1 MPTDD
6 SEILAANQAFYDA
19 FTRADLATIE
29 ELWASLTPVAC
40 IHPGWDALHGR
51 EDVLES
57 FRAILGGGSGPRVTC
72 VNPAATLIG
81 EAAFVVCHETI
92 DDAQLVAT
100 NVFVREDGRWKLVHH
115 QAGQMSARR
124 PATRPRKPVD
134 RGLLN

>member
-1 MPTDD
+1 MLTDD

-19 FTRADLATIE
+19 FRRADLATIE
-29 ELWASLTPVAC
+29 DLWASLTPVAC

-51 EDVLES
+51 EEVLES
-57 FRAILGGGSGPRVTC
+57 FRAILGGGSGPQVTC
-72 VNPAATLIG
+72 INPEATVLG
-81 EAAFVVCHETI
+81 EAAFVVCHEAI
-92 DDAQLVAT
+92 EDAELIAT

-124 PATRPRKPVD
+124 PATRPRRAPN

>member
-1 MPTDD
+1 MPPDD

-19 FTRADLATIE
+19 FTRSDLETIE
-29 ELWASLTPVAC
+29 DLWASFTPVAC

-57 FRAILGGGSGPRVTC
+57 FRAILGSGGAPRVTC
-72 VNPAATLIG
+72 VDPAATRIG
-81 EAAFVVCHETI
+81 DAAFVVCHEAI
-92 DDAQLVAT
+92 DDTQLVAT

-115 QAGQMSARR
+115 QAGPMSSQRPRPRPR
-124 PATRPRKPVD
+124 PAPN

>member
-1 MPTDD
+1 MPPDD
-6 SEILAANQAFYDA
+6 REILAANQAFYDA

-29 ELWASLTPVAC
+29 ELWAERSPVAC

-57 FRAILGGGSGPRVTC
+57 FRAILGSGGAPRVTC
-72 VNPAATLIG
+72 VDPSAMVLG
-81 EAAFVVCHETI
+81 DAAFVVCHEAI
-92 DDAQLVAT
+92 DDTHLVAT

-115 QAGQMSARR
+115 QAGPMSAQ
-124 PATRPRKPVD
+124 RPRPRVRKPIN